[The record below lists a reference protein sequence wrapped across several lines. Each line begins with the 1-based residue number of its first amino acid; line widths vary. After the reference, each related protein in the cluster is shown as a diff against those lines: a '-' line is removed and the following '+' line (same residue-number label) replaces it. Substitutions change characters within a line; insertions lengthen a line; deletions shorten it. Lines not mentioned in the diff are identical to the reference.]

1 MISDL
6 DRSWSALNAESSGT
20 KDDPEKDTGDKTKDN
35 LHGSGEKETDLSKQP
50 KQSATES
57 LGNLEKAMSKELL
70 DNYRQR
76 SLTWLPKKRYELLWH
91 KQITADTYSR
101 ILRRAYY

>member
-1 MISDL
+1 MGSCRKQKL
-6 DRSWSALNAESSGT
+6 DTVPYA
-20 KDDPEKDTGDKTKDN
+20 K
-35 LHGSGEKETDLSKQP
+35 P

-70 DNYRQR
+70 DNYKLR

-101 ILRRAYY
+101 ILRRAYYSTTQWMEPDEAKVLPAD

>member
-1 MISDL
+1 MAK
-6 DRSWSALNAESSGT
+6 R
-20 KDDPEKDTGDKTKDN
+20 KDN
-35 LHGSGEKETDLSKQP
+35 LQGVCRKRNVIFPKKP

-70 DNYRQR
+70 NNYKQR

-101 ILRRAYY
+101 ILRRAYYSQPGGMEPDKAKDITG